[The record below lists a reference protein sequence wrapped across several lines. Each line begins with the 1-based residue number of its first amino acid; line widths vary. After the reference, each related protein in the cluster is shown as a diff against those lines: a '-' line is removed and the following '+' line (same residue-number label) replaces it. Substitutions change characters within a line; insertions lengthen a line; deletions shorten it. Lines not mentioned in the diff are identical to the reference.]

1 MQVSV
6 THTTK
11 IVLTQLQRLDPVTIY
26 LDNQMPG
33 RGKITIECFRKSW
46 SSFWPS
52 IGDRRV
58 EEFFVSCDDEY
69 LASSLSTC
77 SSHIPVT
84 EPSAL
89 CDYLRPMIIQQR
101 RAGELERKQA
111 RRFWNEADTITL
123 TSDYCSNTELM
134 YYVLGDDWWL
144 SLPQKE
150 NPDYNYLV
158 RIIQAVR
165 EGLREYIK
173 GTPAA
178 AA

>member
-11 IVLTQLQRLDPVTIY
+11 IVLTQLARLDPVTIY
-26 LDNQMPG
+26 LDNPMLG

-46 SSFWPS
+46 SSSWPS
-52 IGDRRV
+52 MGGRRV
-58 EEFFVSCDDEY
+58 EEFFISCDDEY

-101 RAGELERKQA
+101 RAGELEKKQA

-134 YYVLGDDWWL
+134 YDVLGDDWWL

-150 NPDYNYLV
+150 NPDYNHLV